1 MPSNEHK
8 TAKSSINQK
17 IEQLDRIVEWF
28 YSDEFNLDE
37 ALEHYQKARDLSVE
51 INRNLAELKNQVQ
64 VLADFTKD

>member
-28 YSDEFNLDE
+28 YGDEFNLDE
-37 ALEHYQKARDLSVE
+37 ALEYYQKARDLSVE

>member
-28 YSDEFNLDE
+28 YGDEFNLPE
-37 ALEHYQKARDLSVE
+37 SSRFKCRD
-51 INRNLAELKNQVQ
+51 
-64 VLADFTKD
+64 